1 MIFVDRNRVE
11 NGNVI
16 KPSDDWFN
24 DAVVQTEIAI
34 DEGPDHEVTDLY
46 KDQEVKM
53 ALEKLFY
60 DKCAYCESQITA
72 DNSWDVEH
80 YRPKGRVAER
90 PNHPGYYWLAYT
102 WENLFP
108 SCIFCNQRRRD
119 HPRYDDPRML
129 PAAGKLDQFP
139 IENEVDRA
147 MTPNH
152 NIFLEKPLLLN
163 PNNKEDDPEKH
174 FTYDILG
181 NILPLDENDR
191 SAVETIR
198 ICNLKRRRLR
208 DARLPIIIKA
218 RNLMMRFKIAESQNN
233 ILAIQIIRDTIAD
246 LTSPYEVYIGAFRAV
261 ERDPDA
267 FITTPIG

>member
-11 NGNVI
+11 NGNMI

-72 DNSWDVEH
+72 DNSWD
-80 YRPKGRVAER
+80 
-90 PNHPGYYWLAYT
+90 
-102 WENLFP
+102 
-108 SCIFCNQRRRD
+108 
-119 HPRYDDPRML
+119 
-129 PAAGKLDQFP
+129 AAGKLDQFP
-139 IENEVDRA
+139 IENEDNRA
-147 MTPNH
+147 MTPDH
-152 NIFLEKPLLLN
+152 DISLEKPLLLN

-218 RNLMMRFKIAESQNN
+218 RNLMMRLKIAESQNN
-233 ILAIQIIRDTIAD
+233 ILAIQIIQETIAD
-246 LTSPYEVYIGAFRAV
+246 LTSPYEFYIGAFRAV

-267 FITTPIG
+267 FITTPLGESERGQARFFFYIIF